1 MKTIKQQSV
10 INIQVPFAPKKFLL
24 LSDIHWDNP
33 KCRRDILKRH
43 LDQAVKDN
51 ALIFLNGDT
60 FCLMQGKADPRKS
73 KADILPEHNVYNYF
87 DAVVED
93 AVEWFK
99 PYAKNISFVGY
110 GNHETSIIKH
120 QEIDVIQRFCY
131 GLNTIGGG
139 NVQVGGYG
147 GWVVIS
153 FVRDARSSLKGSYK
167 IKYHHGYGGGGP
179 VTKGTIQHNRFSTFT
194 ENADMLWF
202 GHVHEDY
209 EVTYSVEYL
218 HTSSVHKVKQRNVTM
233 LRTSTYKDEFEDG
246 TKGFHIER
254 GRGPKFIGGR
264 WLEIEPARPRIKGTD
279 TKREIVLHSRTYK
292 TF

>member
-1 MKTIKQQSV
+1 MPKQN
-10 INIQVPFAPKKFLL
+10 NITDIQLPFKPKKFLL

-43 LDQAVKDN
+43 LDQALAED
-51 ALIFLNGDT
+51 AIILLNGDT

-73 KADILPEHNVYNYF
+73 KADIRPEHNVYNYF

-93 AVEWFK
+93 AVNYFK
-99 PYAKNISFVGY
+99 PYAKNIAMVGY

-131 GLNTIGGG
+131 GLNTQAGG
-139 NVQVGGYG
+139 NVQAGGYG
-147 GWVVIS
+147 GWIIITFKS
-153 FVRDARSSLKGSYK
+153 DKSNRRASYK

-179 VTKGTIQHNRFSTFT
+179 VTKGTIQHNRFSTMV
-194 ENADMLWF
+194 EGADMFWF

-209 EVTYSVEYL
+209 EVTYSMEWL
-218 HTSSVHKVKQRNVTM
+218 CTSGGYNVKQRNVTM

-246 TKGFHIER
+246 SKGWHIEK

-264 WLEIEPARPRIKGTD
+264 WLEIEPI
-279 TKREIVLHSRTYK
+279 REYKQSKDIIYLHSRTYK

>member
-1 MKTIKQQSV
+1 MPKQNNITSIKLDWE
-10 INIQVPFAPKKFLL
+10 PKKFLL
-24 LSDIHWDNP
+24 LSDVHWDNP
-33 KCRRDILKRH
+33 HCRRDILKKH
-43 LDQAVKDN
+43 LDQALEED

-73 KADILPEHNVYNYF
+73 KQDIRPEHNVYNYF

-93 AVEWFK
+93 AVNWFK
-99 PYAKNISFVGY
+99 PYAKNIAMIGY

-131 GLNTIGGG
+131 GLNIEAGA
-139 NVQVGGYG
+139 NIVPGGYG
-147 GWVVIS
+147 GWIVIS
-153 FVRDARSSLKGSYK
+153 FASKNSNRNAWFR

-179 VTKGTIQHNRFSTFT
+179 VTKGTIQHNRFATMV
-194 ENADMLWF
+194 EGADLIWF

-209 EVTYSVEYL
+209 EVTYSTEFL
-218 HTSSVHKVKQRNVTM
+218 HCAGGYNVKHRNITM
-233 LRTSTYKDEFEDG
+233 LRTSTYKDEFDDG
-246 TKGFHIER
+246 SKGFHIER

-264 WLEIEPARPRIKGTD
+264 WLELEPIRE
-279 TKREIVLHSRTYK
+279 TKDGSDRVHIYSRTYR